1 MPQRYLEDF
10 KVGEVFVSPSQT
22 LSEKHF
28 DAFAQMTDDSHPIHY
43 DRDYAR
49 TKGWEAPI
57 AHGLLLLG
65 ICAIGAAPLSRELV
79 DSMVAMLGN
88 DARYKP
94 PAIMGDT
101 LTPEFTVKGVQPKG
115 DDRGILQLGIA
126 LYNQRRELV
135 LEGTHIVMLKRRK
148 VQI

>member
-22 LSEKHF
+22 LSEKRF
-28 DAFAQMTDDSHPIHY
+28 DAFAQMTGDSHPIHY

-88 DARYKP
+88 DARYKR

-101 LTPEFTVKGVQPKG
+101 LTPEFTVKGIQPKG
-115 DDRGILQLGIA
+115 DDRGILQLAIA